1 MKRRQFI
8 AGLGGAA
15 VWTVAVRA
23 QQSPIPVIGFLH
35 AGSSEPYALQAMAFR
50 RGLRE
55 TGFGEGGNVA
65 IEYRWADGQ
74 YDALPRLIADLVNRR
89 VAIIVAGG
97 PPAAQ
102 AAKAA
107 TTTIPIVFIGG
118 DDPVRAGLVASLNRP
133 GDRITGVSTFT
144 GVLGAKQFGLLR
156 EFLPN
161 AKVVGL
167 LVNPGNPLSQDEL
180 EDVKAAATAS
190 GCRIEVANARS
201 EAELEKAFASL
212 AERSV
217 EALIVG
223 ADPFMFAR
231 RQMVVALAMRHSLPA
246 IFELREFA
254 TAGGLISYGAS
265 LAESYRQ
272 VGIYTGRILKGEK
285 PANLPVMQPTTFEL
299 VINLKTAKALG
310 LTIPETLLATADEVI
325 Q

>member
-1 MKRRQFI
+1 
-8 AGLGGAA
+8 
-15 VWTVAVRA
+15 
-23 QQSPIPVIGFLH
+23 
-35 AGSSEPYALQAMAFR
+35 
-50 RGLRE
+50 
-55 TGFGEGGNVA
+55 
-65 IEYRWADGQ
+65 
-74 YDALPRLIADLVNRR
+74 
-89 VAIIVAGG
+89 
-97 PPAAQ
+97 
-102 AAKAA
+102 
-107 TTTIPIVFIGG
+107 
-118 DDPVRAGLVASLNRP
+118 
-133 GDRITGVSTFT
+133 
-144 GVLGAKQFGLLR
+144 VLGAKQLGLLR

-190 GCRIEVANARS
+190 GCRIEVANASS

-272 VGIYTGRILKGEK
+272 VGIYTGRIPRLVPLLGGYPQEA
-285 PANLPVMQPTTFEL
+285 PARD
-299 VINLKTAKALG
+299 A
-310 LTIPETLLATADEVI
+310 PESKRATAGQGARLI
-325 Q
+325 QAEGPHLRHRTESPCRGIQVNQTAAKCWICQSPAYSAEHRLKKADIVRFYGPGPYVGDDGPVHVAGGTVTRVQGPRSATLKYTQFLCHDCNTSRTQPYDLAYDRLISWVFANEQIVLQRRQSISTKCTAWTGQRCNPSLQVFREELRLQAG